1 MLINYNQIYPG
12 FAYSLYMYI
21 FCNCNYCSNA
31 FMHVFACI
39 QSTIV
44 SLRVFNQQEK
54 GYVVDAQ
61 NTASIPMRERRPNI
75 VWYIRQSSCSGFLML
90 LIA

>member
-1 MLINYNQIYPG
+1 M
-12 FAYSLYMYI
+12 YM

-44 SLRVFNQQEK
+44 VSLRVFNQQKK

-61 NTASIPMRERRPNI
+61 NITSTNENDQAQQCVVYKAE
-75 VWYIRQSSCSGFLML
+75 YL
-90 LIA
+90 

>member
-1 MLINYNQIYPG
+1 M
-12 FAYSLYMYI
+12 YMYM

-31 FMHVFACI
+31 FMHVFCML

-54 GYVVDAQ
+54 GYVVDVQNIASTNENDQAQ
-61 NTASIPMRERRPNI
+61 HCMVYKAE
-75 VWYIRQSSCSGFLML
+75 
-90 LIA
+90 